1 MNVIVTCEYRFFRT
15 PDQKIWTSSAFLCDF
30 WLRYLE
36 VFDQVIAIAR
46 VQDVAE
52 AKTSW
57 KRADGNNVRFVSL
70 PYYVGFMGLLT
81 NAKKI
86 RDIIGAEVR
95 DDRALIY
102 RVPSQSAML
111 SHFAHR
117 ADFGHALEVV
127 GDPYD
132 VFNSG
137 ITNGLL
143 DKALGWLSYH
153 GLKRMAFSALAACYV
168 TKYYLQRRYPTSAG
182 AISLGC
188 SDIEL
193 TESNFVKSGRH
204 FSEPAKSLVFVGSLE
219 QLYKGPDTAIK
230 AVSILKKAGIEV
242 YLTMLG
248 GGRFLS
254 DMQTLAIEHGCD
266 NNIQFIGEVKHV
278 DVIQHLDAN
287 DIFIMPSLTEGLPRA
302 LIEAMARGLPCIAS
316 NVGGIPELLNEEF
329 MVEPNQPQQLADV
342 ILTLHN
348 SPQTLTG
355 ASEHNLQRAREY
367 QLDKLQIQ
375 RRNFYQSYRNLKQ
388 NHESSSSS

>member
-1 MNVIVTCEYRFFRT
+1 MY
-15 PDQKIWTSSAFLCDF
+15 DF

-46 VQDVAE
+46 VQEVAE

-57 KRADGNNVRFVSL
+57 KRADGENVKFVSL
-70 PYYVGFMGLLT
+70 PYYVGFVGLLK

-86 RDIIGAEVR
+86 RDIIGAEIR

-117 ADFGHALEVV
+117 ADFGHAIEVV

-153 GLKRMAFSALAACYV
+153 GLKLMASNALAACYV
-168 TKYYLQRRYPTSAG
+168 TKYYLQRRYPTSVG
-182 AISLGC
+182 ALSLGC

-193 TESNFVKSGRH
+193 TESDFVKSGRQ
-204 FSEPAKSLVFVGSLE
+204 FSQPAYNLVFVGSLE
-219 QLYKGPDTAIK
+219 QLYKGPDTAIR
-230 AVSILKKAGIEV
+230 AVSILKKAGV
-242 YLTMLG
+242 DVFLTMLG
-248 GGRFLS
+248 GGRFLPN
-254 DMQTLAIEHGCD
+254 MQTLAKEFGCD
-266 NNIQFIGEVKHV
+266 KNIHFIGEVKHV
-278 DVIQHLDAN
+278 DVIQHLDVN

-316 NVGGIPELLNEEF
+316 NVGGIPELLTEDF

-342 ILTLHN
+342 ILALYN
-348 SPQTLTG
+348 SPQTLTE
-355 ASEHNLQRAREY
+355 ASEHNLLRALEY
-367 QLDKLQIQ
+367 RLDKLQVQ

-388 NHESSSSS
+388 NHESSTSS